1 MQYPLVPSPGGT
13 ATTLDVTAATVIKAS
28 PGRVYTVS
36 VVTAGTTAGAVYD
49 SILTTGNTVANQ
61 IGAIP
66 DVAGP
71 LNFNAFPC
79 VNGIVVVP
87 GAAQVLSIA
96 WS

>member
-28 PGRVYTVS
+28 PGRVFTVS
-36 VVTAGTTAGAVYD
+36 VLVAGAAGAIYD
-49 SILTTGNTVANQ
+49 SISTTGNTAANQ

-66 DVAGP
+66 AVAGP